1 MSSNIVEEASAAG
14 PKAILYAKGAVQDP
28 TIIGDCPFTHKA
40 RLGLAG
46 QGINNYTLKIE
57 DMSNKSA
64 DLLKANPKGTVP
76 VWVCPSGSGSTTVI
90 ADSEDILQQLCPD
103 VVGRTTV
110 QEKEI
115 IDKELKAFQS
125 AWFTTMK
132 TAADPSTLIEAVD
145 ALDASLAS
153 LPSKKDG
160 RRLTELEA
168 KLCPLLYQYSV
179 AGVHYRKLPGLPTKC
194 AEMLRSIEGTPEW
207 KATVYSPES
216 MLAGWKKFF

>member
-110 QEKEI
+110 QE
-115 IDKELKAFQS
+115 
-125 AWFTTMK
+125 
-132 TAADPSTLIEAVD
+132 
-145 ALDASLAS
+145 
-153 LPSKKDG
+153 
-160 RRLTELEA
+160 
-168 KLCPLLYQYSV
+168 
-179 AGVHYRKLPGLPTKC
+179 
-194 AEMLRSIEGTPEW
+194 
-207 KATVYSPES
+207 
-216 MLAGWKKFF
+216 